1 MSEQDYLNEAI
12 KEREIASKELL
23 RMAQHLMKCDEV
35 LAKAKRRLAL
45 KEFQVS
51 MSLEDVGEREQ
62 EPSCVTQM

>member
-1 MSEQDYLNEAI
+1 MSEQDYINEAI

-51 MSLEDVGEREQ
+51 MSLEDVNA
-62 EPSCVTQM
+62 